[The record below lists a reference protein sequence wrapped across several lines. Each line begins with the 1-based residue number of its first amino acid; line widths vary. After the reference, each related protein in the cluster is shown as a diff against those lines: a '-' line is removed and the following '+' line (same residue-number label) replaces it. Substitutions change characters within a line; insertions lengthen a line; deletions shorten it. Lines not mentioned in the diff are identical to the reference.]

1 MSPIATPRLGKK
13 LRLPLLGIL
22 GLLLLGILGWLLYL
36 HLGSG
41 APWVRL
47 KIPVEVV
54 GPKTALALEA
64 GDKGSGLREV
74 RVSLTQ
80 GGREQ
85 VVLERRFPPG
95 GGPGEK
101 VEIPFTLEP
110 QALGFKDGK
119 ATLTVSVRDRSWRR
133 MFRGRLAVLSQEV
146 VIDLAPAT
154 VSMQSVSYLLHA
166 GGTGTM
172 AYRLSKPVQ
181 ESGVLVGGVLYRGF
195 ANPKGAPGD
204 YVVLFPVPQE
214 GPATLQL
221 ELVAHSGG
229 QEAKQTIPLRVKPR
243 KWRRD
248 QLKLSDAFLAK
259 VAASLPVS
267 KPGDLLGNYLEINR
281 ETRRQNHEQ
290 VRQVC
295 SRSSPQPLW
304 SGPFQRFLGKTEAG
318 FGDRR
323 TYVYQNKAVDQQVHM
338 GVDLA
343 SLVNSPVPAA
353 NRGVV
358 VMAEPL
364 GIYGQT
370 VVIDHGLG
378 VFSMYSHL
386 SQIAVKVDDQ
396 VEKGT
401 VLGKTGTTGLA
412 GGDHLHFGVA
422 LQGEFVD
429 PIEWWDAHWLKDQ
442 VEGVW
447 LKGISQAPETVQAAA
462 TEGKGKNQGGKQHK
476 RKPKKKK

>member
-1 MSPIATPRLGKK
+1 
-13 LRLPLLGIL
+13 
-22 GLLLLGILGWLLYL
+22 
-36 HLGSG
+36 
-41 APWVRL
+41 
-47 KIPVEVV
+47 
-54 GPKTALALEA
+54 
-64 GDKGSGLREV
+64 
-74 RVSLTQ
+74 
-80 GGREQ
+80 
-85 VVLERRFPPG
+85 
-95 GGPGEK
+95 
-101 VEIPFTLEP
+101 
-110 QALGFKDGK
+110 
-119 ATLTVSVRDRSWRR
+119 
-133 MFRGRLAVLSQEV
+133 
-146 VIDLAPAT
+146 
-154 VSMQSVSYLLHA
+154 
-166 GGTGTM
+166 
-172 AYRLSKPVQ
+172 
-181 ESGVLVGGVLYRGF
+181 
-195 ANPKGAPGD
+195 
-204 YVVLFPVPQE
+204 VVLFPVPQE

-221 ELVAHSGG
+221 ELVARSGG
-229 QEAKQTIPLRVKPR
+229 QEVKQTIPLKVKLR

-248 QLKLSDAFLAK
+248 QLKLSDAFLGK
-259 VAASLPVS
+259 MAASLPVS
-267 KPGDLLGNYLEINR
+267 KPGDLLGNFLEINR
-281 ETRRQNHEQ
+281 ETRRQNHER

-323 TYVYQNKAVDQQVHM
+323 TYVYGNKAVDQQVHL

-358 VMAEPL
+358 VLAESL

-370 VVIDHGLG
+370 VIIDHGLG

-386 SQIAVKVDDQ
+386 SQIAVKAGDQ

-412 GGDHLHFGVA
+412 GGDHLHFAVA

-447 LKGISQAPETVQAAA
+447 LKATSPTPETVQAAA
-462 TEGKGKNQGGKQHK
+462 KEGKGKQGGKQAK